1 MLLIRGAL
9 SIQRADRGILE
20 NKTNIHVMKAVL
32 DHIPAGGRGKLSS
45 RKQPEFWHFLTF
57 SGLGFAVLIML
68 FYYCSLACHVHLV
81 PFVLLCIHNVVLME
95 PFERAILSPVSPG
108 GAMLIVNVCV

>member
-1 MLLIRGAL
+1 
-9 SIQRADRGILE
+9 
-20 NKTNIHVMKAVL
+20 
-32 DHIPAGGRGKLSS
+32 
-45 RKQPEFWHFLTF
+45 
-57 SGLGFAVLIML
+57 ML